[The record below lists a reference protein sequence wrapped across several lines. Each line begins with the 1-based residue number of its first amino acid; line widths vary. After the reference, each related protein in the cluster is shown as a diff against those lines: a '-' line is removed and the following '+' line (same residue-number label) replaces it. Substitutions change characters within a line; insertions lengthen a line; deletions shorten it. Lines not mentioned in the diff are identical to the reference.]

1 MKMNTI
7 PFLLADIENTVN
19 ASKLWYDY
27 LPWNEMEYIESKIM
41 IIDNTI
47 IEIITQKYV
56 LHDNINRPFKRFDTI
71 EK

>member
-1 MKMNTI
+1 MKIDTI

-19 ASKLWYDY
+19 ASKIWYDN

-47 IEIITQKYV
+47 FEIITQKYV
-56 LHDNINRPFKRFDTI
+56 LYDNIKRPFKRFDTI
-71 EK
+71 KK